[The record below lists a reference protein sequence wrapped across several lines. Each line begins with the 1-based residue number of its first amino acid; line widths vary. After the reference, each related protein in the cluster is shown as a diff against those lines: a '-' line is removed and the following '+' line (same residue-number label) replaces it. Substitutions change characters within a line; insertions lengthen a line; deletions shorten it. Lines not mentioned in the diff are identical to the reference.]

1 MTLKCRKIINRPAN
15 AILASTLAFLGV
27 SSWHCHIAPRDN
39 SNSPQISCD
48 HISMGPEV
56 HIGPRVHI
64 GPNVHF
70 GRNVIIHGT
79 PESPPGQVPGTPPEI
94 VPPETIPPQTGPPAG
109 RPVTGIPGTRSGAP
123 QAIADFNQGTRLLLN
138 KQYEEAI
145 QAFAQ
150 AIALNPNLA
159 EAHWNTAFAYRRLH
173 RYDKCLSA
181 LEVLNHLEPND
192 AESIFAAGNAC
203 HHLHKYQE
211 ACEYYENYLR
221 VASKGEN
228 ADVARV
234 AIEIIEHNFLHNA
247 EGDYLAD
254 ATKDYLVRW
263 TDDSIPITVYIDED
277 PKVRGY
283 TPEFKT
289 ALIDAFS
296 EWTEASGGKI
306 RFEFTDK
313 RSEAKVV
320 CSWTDDTATL
330 GGPQELGLTKK
341 SFKRDGHIVSA
352 NICLY
357 TLADHPELAADEIVA
372 VQKEVDR
379 HEIGHALGL
388 GHSKTVY
395 DIMYFQIC
403 PEGLEYALTDR
414 DKRTIIAL
422 YATRL
427 RSRISQLPMLDLLNK
442 QSVERT
448 Y

>member
-1 MTLKCRKIINRPAN
+1 
-15 AILASTLAFLGV
+15 
-27 SSWHCHIAPRDN
+27 
-39 SNSPQISCD
+39 
-48 HISMGPEV
+48 MGPEV

-64 GPNVHF
+64 GPNVYF
-70 GRNVIIHGT
+70 GRNVIIHGA
-79 PESPPGQVPGTPPEI
+79 PEGQPGEVPRTPPEI
-94 VPPETIPPQTGPPAG
+94 APPETIPPQTSPPAG
-109 RPVTGIPGTRSGAP
+109 RPMTRIPGTRHGAP
-123 QAIADFNQGTRLLLN
+123 QAIADFNQGTRLLMN

-173 RYDKCLSA
+173 QYDKSLSA
-181 LEVLNHLEPND
+181 LEVLIQLQPND

-211 ACEYYENYLR
+211 AYDYYKNYLR
-221 VASKGEN
+221 IASNGEN
-228 ADVARV
+228 ATVARV

-254 ATKDYLVRW
+254 ATKDCLVRW
-263 TDDSIPITVYIDED
+263 TDNSIPVTVYIDED

-313 RSEAKVV
+313 RSGAKVV

-330 GGPQELGLTKK
+330 GGPNELGLTKK
-341 SFKRDGHIVSA
+341 SFKRDGQIVSA
-352 NICLY
+352 TIGLY
-357 TLADHPELAADEIVA
+357 TLADHPELSADEIVA
-372 VQKEVDR
+372 MQKEVDR

-395 DIMYFQIC
+395 DIMYFQVC
-403 PEGLEYALTDR
+403 PQGLEYPLTGR
-414 DKRTIIAL
+414 DKRTILAL
-422 YATRL
+422 YGTQW
-427 RSRISQLPMLDLLNK
+427 RSRVSQRIRFSQPAPA
-442 QSVERT
+442 S
-448 Y
+448 